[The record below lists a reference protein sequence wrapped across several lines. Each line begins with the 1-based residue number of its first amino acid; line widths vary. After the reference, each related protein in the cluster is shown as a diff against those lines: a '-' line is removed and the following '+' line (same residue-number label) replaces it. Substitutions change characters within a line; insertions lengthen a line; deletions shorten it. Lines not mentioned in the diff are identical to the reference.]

1 MKSTELEAQAELEA
15 LDCRHPHASFITLP
29 AYHPGFLG
37 GGSGKKKN
45 LPANAGDTRD
55 MCSIPGSGTS
65 RDTRIPITQTYAAR
79 Q

>member
-37 GGSGKKKN
+37 GGSGKKK
-45 LPANAGDTRD
+45 PACQRRRHKRYVFDPWVRN
-55 MCSIPGSGTS
+55 IP
-65 RDTRIPITQTYAAR
+65 
-79 Q
+79 